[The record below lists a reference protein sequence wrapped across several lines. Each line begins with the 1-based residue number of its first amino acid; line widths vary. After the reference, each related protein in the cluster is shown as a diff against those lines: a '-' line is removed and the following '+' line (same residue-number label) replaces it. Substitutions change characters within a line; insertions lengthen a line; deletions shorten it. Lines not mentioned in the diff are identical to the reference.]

1 MKLNSVFL
9 ALAALILFAGV
20 CSAHPKKRATIAM
33 DANGDDILLLQDLL
47 NHHKIIL
54 DGVIVSGTGFSS
66 VSAGVQNCL
75 RVLETYAV
83 AADLEGDTQRA
94 LYFRSVP
101 VIAGSAD
108 PVSSSVNL
116 ETSILNV
123 TAPPIRFL
131 SGNLW
136 FTLDAN
142 FPSAGALVPSTLT
155 PTQHFQQLNGRI
167 NVLLTGPAT
176 DLAIVLTNAP
186 HLARKMRVI
195 TMGGAVAAPG
205 NIFTYPANTL
215 AEFNVYLDPIAYE
228 TVLRNCDVYVIPL
241 DATNDAPIDRDFVAA
256 LEGVATTTIQAQW
269 YNMYLASVRGA
280 FGDAAFYNDFN
291 ALGGGFFIWD
301 EHTAQKLRKTVDF
314 IAVSMPLT
322 VDVTEGPD
330 NPSGNTHKNYDLPNS
345 QYVKVAVGINKN
357 ESDEDFLDWI
367 ADGYAPA
374 APSAKRAVEHE
385 LTSEQK
391 ETLANAASH
400 MANFRLSK
408 L

>member
-1 MKLNSVFL
+1 MKLDIILL
-9 ALAALILFAGV
+9 AFAALVLFGV
-20 CSAHPKKRATIAM
+20 ADAKRHATIAM
-33 DANGDDILLLQDLL
+33 DANGDDMLLLQDLM
-47 NHHKIIL
+47 NHRKIVI

-75 RVLETYAV
+75 RVLETYSV
-83 AADLEGDTQRA
+83 AADLEGDHQRA
-94 LYFRSVP
+94 AYFHSIP
-101 VIAGSAD
+101 VIAGSAT
-108 PVSSSVNL
+108 PASSSVNL
-116 ETSILNV
+116 ETAILNV

-155 PTQHFQQLNGRI
+155 PTQYFQQLKGRTT
-167 NVLLTGPAT
+167 VLLTGPAT
-176 DLAIVLTNAP
+176 DLAIVLTDAP
-186 HLARKMRVI
+186 HLSRKMRVI
-195 TMGGAVAAPG
+195 SMGGAVAAPG

-330 NPSGNTHKNYDLPNS
+330 NPSGNTHNNYDLSHS
-345 QYVKVAVGINKN
+345 QYVDVAVGINKN
-357 ESDEDFLDWI
+357 DSDEDFQDWI
-367 ADGYAPA
+367 QDGYAPA
-374 APSAKRAVEHE
+374 APSVKRTTQDTLLE
-385 LTSEQK
+385 LTNEQK
-391 ETLANAASH
+391 ELLAQAAKH
-400 MANFRLSK
+400 MTIVR
-408 L
+408 